1 MLVMSQDNRHCPN
14 NTTGN
19 WYSLSGEQLAL
30 CCKSFRISQM
40 CYNLNDMFR
49 NLPKAIIMDV
59 SIYGTILNYRKKIE
73 TFKID
78 II

>member
-1 MLVMSQDNRHCPN
+1 MLVISQDNRHCPN

-19 WYSLSGEQLAL
+19 SGEQLAL

-59 SIYGTILNYRKKIE
+59 SIYGTILNYGKKIG

-78 II
+78 KI